1 MKRAAA
7 TISSGGGTKVTVGT
21 AGADGRLADAAG
33 ATPWGGGEMS
43 APLFSWFLAFA
54 VHGVEGA
61 LCLVVIRMR
70 GVLGSLPRERFFP
83 LMILGIA
90 LPWAGVP

>member
-1 MKRAAA
+1 MA
-7 TISSGGGTKVTVGT
+7 VGS
-21 AGADGRLADAAG
+21 AGAAGMLADAAG
-33 ATPWGGGEMS
+33 ASPWGGGEIS
-43 APLFSWFLAFA
+43 VSLFSLFFALA

-61 LCLVVIRMR
+61 LCLVVILMR

-90 LPWAGVP
+90 LP

>member
-1 MKRAAA
+1 
-7 TISSGGGTKVTVGT
+7 
-21 AGADGRLADAAG
+21 
-33 ATPWGGGEMS
+33 MS

-70 GVLGSLPRERFFP
+70 GVLGSLPRARVFP
-83 LMILGIA
+83 LMSLGTT
-90 LPWAGVP
+90 LPRAGVPLAEMRGVLTTLEAGEACDGVCPPVLGTGEATLGCGGP